1 MDLVTISVVSE
12 NHFTVISQRDFTS
25 NFSQDSFAIFVR
37 LNFSVATLNPKILD
51 QSNSFGEDYLNQV
64 LNFRVTSFEGI
75 LGIFTLIV
83 LWKVEKKAEGS
94 LRHHPWLYY
103 PQLNQI
109 ECNRSTFTFEWLLSS
124 CTAWRFGLFYSC
136 VLSTLAFW
144 IEARLVENLFCFKP
158 FCFYFLV
165 TCGIILLTSL

>member
-1 MDLVTISVVSE
+1 MQNLRVTRVWIWSQCSVVSE

-83 LWKVEKKAEGS
+83 L
-94 LRHHPWLYY
+94 
-103 PQLNQI
+103 
-109 ECNRSTFTFEWLLSS
+109 
-124 CTAWRFGLFYSC
+124 
-136 VLSTLAFW
+136 
-144 IEARLVENLFCFKP
+144 
-158 FCFYFLV
+158 
-165 TCGIILLTSL
+165 